1 MTIEIKVPDLP
12 ESVADATIATWHKK
26 PGDLVARDEVL
37 VDIETDKVVLEV
49 PAPEAGVLGEVV
61 GVIGCLEATE
71 AVKLIAGVGEPL
83 VARMLTV
90 DALTMNIRRV
100 PLPKHV
106 PDCPVCGEQPT
117 ITAIDPANYIQP
129 ACAI

>member
-1 MTIEIKVPDLP
+1 
-12 ESVADATIATWHKK
+12 
-26 PGDLVARDEVL
+26 
-37 VDIETDKVVLEV
+37 
-49 PAPEAGVLGEVV
+49 
-61 GVIGCLEATE
+61 
-71 AVKLIAGVGEPL
+71 
-83 VARMLTV
+83 V

>member
-1 MTIEIKVPDLP
+1 
-12 ESVADATIATWHKK
+12 
-26 PGDLVARDEVL
+26 
-37 VDIETDKVVLEV
+37 
-49 PAPEAGVLGEVV
+49 
-61 GVIGCLEATE
+61 
-71 AVKLIAGVGEPL
+71 
-83 VARMLTV
+83 MLTV

-100 PLPKHV
+100 PLPNHV